1 MNRGR
6 NMAKKKA
13 KKDPCVSNKIS
24 YLKKK
29 EGKNQAEAIAHAINH
44 CKSRGKK

>member
-6 NMAKKKA
+6 NMAKKKS
-13 KKDPCVSNKIS
+13 KKDKCVSDKIK

-29 EGKNQAEAIAHAINH
+29 EGKNQAQAVAHAINY
-44 CKSRGKK
+44 CKAKGKA